1 MTERYEVAILGSGPA
16 GLSAGARAAQRGMK
30 HIVLERHDIYAQTIQ
45 RYQKGKYVMAT
56 PDNLPLRSDISFAAG
71 SREEI
76 LGIWGEQ
83 AEAAGVNLRYGANV
97 QAIEGEKGN
106 FRVTLQGGDVVEAAN
121 LVLAIGDQGEL
132 RKVGVP
138 GDDLPHVQYQLDD
151 PEAFENETI
160 VVIGGGDSAIENA
173 VALARQ
179 NRVYI
184 AYRRPEWARAK
195 AGNITAVEKA
205 NQGDNLDILFSTS
218 PEKIETGKI
227 VMRTPEGSREI
238 ACHRVIAR
246 LGGIPPRG
254 FLERCG
260 IRFPADKNA
269 RIPELSLTYETN
281 VPGLYVIGAPA
292 GAAVIKQCM
301 NQGYEV
307 IETISGNPVEPADE
321 PVLAEKLAGLPGRPP
336 VSEALE
342 LIRQQLPL
350 FDELTTLQ
358 LREFLLDS
366 EAHLL
371 FAGEPVART
380 SGKAGTILLI
390 GDGVV
395 QLDLTDKRGATQTV
409 TRTTG
414 DFIGDVGFTSGQRR
428 ISNVKAATDCVLI
441 EMARRSVVKLLASSP
456 KARDIFERTV
466 VIRQLQDSLSGE
478 LTEQDLGPLLD
489 TAEVKRFA
497 VGDALIKEGAT
508 DDKSIYFI
516 RSGSVTISSHA
527 DGKETVFGVEPAG
540 SLVGEMALL
549 YDRPRTA
556 TVTAAIDTEALK
568 IDGSVFK
575 PFLDARPDLRT
586 KIDQAVHDRVLRG
599 VAYQQDPWRG
609 AVADFLVGEG
619 IGEATNALLID
630 EALCVRCDNCEK
642 ACAETH
648 EGIARL
654 DREAGPTFR
663 NLHVP
668 ISCRHCENPHCMAD
682 CPPNALNRDE
692 KGEVWID
699 NTCIG
704 CGNCAANCPYGVI
717 RMAVPGPKKPGLL
730 QWLLFG
736 RGPGPGEDE
745 ALLKM
750 KKVDKDGKE
759 LPKFAKKC
767 DLCRGVKGGPACVRA
782 CPTGAAIRV
791 NPADYFQ
798 SMGGRS

>member
-1 MTERYEVAILGSGPA
+1 
-16 GLSAGARAAQRGMK
+16 
-30 HIVLERHDIYAQTIQ
+30 
-45 RYQKGKYVMAT
+45 
-56 PDNLPLRSDISFAAG
+56 
-71 SREEI
+71 
-76 LGIWGEQ
+76 
-83 AEAAGVNLRYGANV
+83 
-97 QAIEGEKGN
+97 
-106 FRVTLQGGDVVEAAN
+106 
-121 LVLAIGDQGEL
+121 
-132 RKVGVP
+132 
-138 GDDLPHVQYQLDD
+138 
-151 PEAFENETI
+151 
-160 VVIGGGDSAIENA
+160 
-173 VALARQ
+173 
-179 NRVYI
+179 
-184 AYRRPEWARAK
+184 
-195 AGNITAVEKA
+195 
-205 NQGDNLDILFSTS
+205 
-218 PEKIETGKI
+218 
-227 VMRTPEGSREI
+227 
-238 ACHRVIAR
+238 
-246 LGGIPPRG
+246 
-254 FLERCG
+254 
-260 IRFPADKNA
+260 
-269 RIPELSLTYETN
+269 
-281 VPGLYVIGAPA
+281 
-292 GAAVIKQCM
+292 
-301 NQGYEV
+301 
-307 IETISGNPVEPADE
+307 
-321 PVLAEKLAGLPGRPP
+321 
-336 VSEALE
+336 
-342 LIRQQLPL
+342 
-350 FDELTTLQ
+350 
-358 LREFLLDS
+358 
-366 EAHLL
+366 
-371 FAGEPVART
+371 
-380 SGKAGTILLI
+380 
-390 GDGVV
+390 
-395 QLDLTDKRGATQTV
+395 
-409 TRTTG
+409 
-414 DFIGDVGFTSGQRR
+414 
-428 ISNVKAATDCVLI
+428 
-441 EMARRSVVKLLASSP
+441 
-456 KARDIFERTV
+456 
-466 VIRQLQDSLSGE
+466 
-478 LTEQDLGPLLD
+478 
-489 TAEVKRFA
+489 
-497 VGDALIKEGAT
+497 
-508 DDKSIYFI
+508 
-516 RSGSVTISSHA
+516 
-527 DGKETVFGVEPAG
+527 VFGVEPAG